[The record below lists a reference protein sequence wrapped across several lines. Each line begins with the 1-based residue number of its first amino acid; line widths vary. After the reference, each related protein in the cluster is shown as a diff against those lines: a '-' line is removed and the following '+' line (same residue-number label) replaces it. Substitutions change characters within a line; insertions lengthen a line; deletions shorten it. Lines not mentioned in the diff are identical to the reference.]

1 MPAGHC
7 AQICFALSALLSPA
21 LCAAADDPASRPAGE
36 PPFIGLLLPL
46 NAPEFSR
53 AAEAVRLGCQ
63 AALAFSDKR
72 QSLQV
77 VRTDAQASSILA
89 EYEAAVQRGAAVMVG
104 PLTRSGVTAL
114 ATAGHITVVTLAL
127 NVADGDSPLPPRL
140 YTFGLST
147 ESEARAVARTAFARG
162 LRESVVVEA
171 STLLAKR
178 VARAFADEWFSLG
191 GRISDVRE
199 FAQRGDLVEVR
210 RGLAD
215 SQAQL
220 IFLAAEA
227 DQARTV
233 RPYLNNQIPVFA
245 TSQINDGKNDPLVNG
260 DLNGI
265 RFVDMPWLVQPDH
278 AAVMVYP
285 RLEGLSTELQ
295 RFYALGI
302 DSCRIASQLLAG
314 QQTVNLDGVTGKISY
329 RGGSSLQREPIQA
342 VFRDGVG
349 VSLESAK

>member
-21 LCAAADDPASRPAGE
+21 LCAAVDDPASRPPTEA
-36 PPFIGLLLPL
+36 PFIGLLLPL

-63 AALAFSDKR
+63 AALPFMSERKP
-72 QSLQV
+72 LQV
-77 VRTDAQASSILA
+77 VRTDAQASSIIA

-114 ATAGHITVVTLAL
+114 ATAGHITVFTLAL

-140 YTFGLST
+140 YTFGLSA
-147 ESEARAVARTAFARG
+147 ESEARTVARTAFAQG
-162 LRESVVVEA
+162 LHEGVVVEA

-191 GRISDVRE
+191 GKISDVRE
-199 FAQRGDLVEVR
+199 FGPRGDLVDMR

-278 AAVMVYP
+278 AAVMIYP

-295 RFYALGI
+295 RFYEIGRAH
-302 DSCRIASQLLAG
+302 
-314 QQTVNLDGVTGKISY
+314 V
-329 RGGSSLQREPIQA
+329 
-342 VFRDGVG
+342 
-349 VSLESAK
+349 